1 MKLNALVMSRN
12 TGAIKALVTAFAEL
26 GIEYRTSFSASET
39 MEILAQGRHSAL
51 VIDFDSP
58 HAVQVAKMARS
69 ITPKHRPVLF
79 GMIGPSTAIAQ
90 VFDAGGNFALY
101 KPLDFL
107 QILHSFRAAEAFMQ
121 ADRREASRHRGE
133 TIAYLELPGATVPAL
148 VQDLTEHGISIQAA
162 EPLAPMRGL
171 SLRFVLPETTLVVHA
186 TGDFIWTDKAG
197 RAGLFFTN
205 VPAACRRDL
214 QAWLRKRDGKK
225 SHAPQPAFE
234 VKTGRRA
241 FAAAH

>member
-26 GIEYRTSFSASET
+26 GIEYRTSFSALET

-51 VIDFDSP
+51 IIDFDSP

-79 GMIGPSTAIAQ
+79 GMIGPATAIAQ
-90 VFDAGGNFALY
+90 VFHAGGNFALY

-162 EPLAPMRGL
+162 EPLVPMRGL

-234 VKTGRRA
+234 VKTGRRT

>member
-12 TGAIKALVTAFAEL
+12 PGAVKALVTAFAEL

-51 VIDFDSP
+51 VLDFDAP
-58 HAVQVAKMARS
+58 HATQIAKMAR
-69 ITPKHRPVLF
+69 TLNAKHRPVLF
-79 GMIGPSTAIAQ
+79 GMIGAASPIAEL
-90 VFDAGGNFALY
+90 FEAGGNFALY

-121 ADRREASRHRGE
+121 QDRREASRHRGE
-133 TIAYLELPGATVPAL
+133 TIAYLELPGATLPAL

-162 EPLAPMRGL
+162 EPLVPMRGL
-171 SLRFVLPETTLVVHA
+171 SLRFVLPETTQVIHA
-186 TGDFIWTDKAG
+186 TGDFIWADKAG

-205 VPAACRRDL
+205 IPAACRRDL
-214 QAWLRKRDGKK
+214 QAWLRKRNGKK
-225 SHAPQPAFE
+225 SQAARAIFE
-234 VKTGRRA
+234 VRAGRRPT
-241 FAAAH
+241 AAAH

>member
-12 TGAIKALVTAFAEL
+12 TAAVKLLVTAFAEL

-39 MEILAQGRHSAL
+39 MEILAQARHSAL
-51 VIDFDSP
+51 VVDFDSP
-58 HAVQVAKMARS
+58 HAIQIAKMARS
-69 ITPKHRPVLF
+69 IASKHKPVLF
-79 GMIGPSTAIAQ
+79 GMIGAATPIAE
-90 VFDAGGNFALY
+90 VFESGGNFALY

-107 QILHSFRAAEAFMQ
+107 QVLHSFRAAEAFMQ
-121 ADRREASRHRGE
+121 QDRRETSRHRGE

-162 EPLAPMRGL
+162 EPLVPMRGL
-171 SLRFVLPETTLVVHA
+171 SVRFVLPETTQVVHA
-186 TGDFIWTDKAG
+186 TGDFIWTDKSG

-205 VPAACRRDL
+205 IPAACRRDL

-225 SHAPQPAFE
+225 PHSPRPAFE
-234 VKTGRRA
+234 VRTGRRG
-241 FAAAH
+241 FAVAH

>member
-12 TGAIKALVTAFAEL
+12 TGAVKALMTAFAEL
-26 GIEYRTSFSASET
+26 GIEYRTSSSASET
-39 MEILAQGRHSAL
+39 IEILAQGRHSAL

-69 ITPKHRPVLF
+69 ITAKHRPVLF
-79 GMIGPSTAIAQ
+79 GMIGSATPIAE
-90 VFDAGGNFALY
+90 VFEAGGNFALY

-107 QILHSFRAAEAFMQ
+107 QILHSFRAAEAFMHQ
-121 ADRREASRHRGE
+121 DRREASRQRGE

-162 EPLAPMRGL
+162 EPLIPMRGL
-171 SLRFVLPETTLVVHA
+171 SLRFVLPETTIVVHA

-214 QAWLRKRDGKK
+214 RAWLRKRDGKK
-225 SHAPQPAFE
+225 SHSPRPAFE
-234 VKTGRRA
+234 VRIGGRA
-241 FAAAH
+241 LAATH

>member
-12 TGAIKALVTAFAEL
+12 TGAVKALVTAFAEL
-26 GIEYRTSFSASET
+26 GVEYRASFSASET

-58 HAVQVAKMARS
+58 HATRVAKMAR
-69 ITPKHRPVLF
+69 TLGPKHRPVIF
-79 GMIGPSTAIAQ
+79 GMIGGATPIADL
-90 VFDAGGNFALY
+90 FEAGGNFALY

-107 QILHSFRAAEAFMQ
+107 QVLHSFRAAQAFMQ
-121 ADRREASRHRGE
+121 QDRRESSRQRGE
-133 TIAYLELPGATVPAL
+133 TIAYLELPGATLPAL
-148 VQDLTEHGISIQAA
+148 VQDLTESGLSIQAA
-162 EPLAPMRGL
+162 QPLIPMRGL
-171 SLRFVLPETTLVVHA
+171 SLRFVLPETTQVVRA

-205 VPAACRRDL
+205 IPAACRRDL

-225 SHAPQPAFE
+225 SHVGRPIFE
-234 VKTGRRA
+234 LRSGRA
-241 FAAAH
+241 MAAAH